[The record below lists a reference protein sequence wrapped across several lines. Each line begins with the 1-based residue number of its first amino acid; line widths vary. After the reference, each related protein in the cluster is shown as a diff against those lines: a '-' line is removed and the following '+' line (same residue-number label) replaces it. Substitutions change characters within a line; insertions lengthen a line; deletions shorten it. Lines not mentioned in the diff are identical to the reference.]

1 MRRLCVLPCFIGLFA
16 ASPVFA
22 AGLNPPEVKD
32 AAPEARGNIHEDKK
46 DGVITPPAQVDPNMK
61 TQPPHDGSV
70 RTPVIPPLTEKDG
83 RKIEP
88 K

>member
-32 AAPEARGNIHEDKK
+32 AAPEARGNIHAVVFQQVVHRRVADSPLLRGCDRQHPLPGAALRARFHLDER
-46 DGVITPPAQVDPNMK
+46 DGGAA
-61 TQPPHDGSV
+61 
-70 RTPVIPPLTEKDG
+70 
-83 RKIEP
+83 
-88 K
+88 